1 MEVLKGI
8 LKDSLA
14 YYRRLEKDLIRRME
28 ALPKGSVKRRRIKSR
43 SYYYL
48 QFRQGSKVVHK
59 YLGVQEPKALME
71 KIRLRRT
78 LVRELKKTRE
88 ALHLLPQRKI
98 RS

>member
-14 YYRRLEKDLIRRME
+14 YYERLERDLLRRIE
-28 ALPKGSVKRRRIKSR
+28 ALPKGSVKRRRIKGR
-43 SYYYL
+43 PYYYL
-48 QFRQGSKVVHK
+48 QSRQGSKVVHK
-59 YLGVQEPKALME
+59 YLGIQEPKVLLE

-78 LVRELKKTRE
+78 LARELKKGRE
-88 ALHLLPQRKI
+88 ALRLLPQRKI